1 MNGGG
6 GATQQPIQPTQVS
19 AQQSYKKEV
28 SSMQTV
34 SGSNRKALG
43 SVYLQRRKGI
53 ESIGGGFGGQKQTLG

>member
-28 SSMQTV
+28 SSQQTV

-43 SVYLQRRKGI
+43 SMYLQSRKATP
-53 ESIGGGFGGQKQTLG
+53 SAGGFGGQKPTLG